1 MLLITVLKRDIGSL
15 FKNRRLT
22 FLPSDKFSSNFV
34 GRLINE
40 MVEPS
45 DDIT

>member
-22 FLPSDKFSSNFV
+22 FLPAGNFSSNFV
-34 GRLINE
+34 GSIINE
-40 MVEPS
+40 IDEPN
-45 DDIT
+45 DHKT